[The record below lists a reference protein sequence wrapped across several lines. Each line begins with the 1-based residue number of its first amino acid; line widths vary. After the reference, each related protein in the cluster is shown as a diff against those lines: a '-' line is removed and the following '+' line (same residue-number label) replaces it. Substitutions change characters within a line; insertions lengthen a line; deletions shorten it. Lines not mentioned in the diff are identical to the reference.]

1 MPPKRKGKGQ
11 AAAGQQ
17 SSNTVSVIIPSALY
31 LGPCSS
37 ASSAP
42 FLSSNSI
49 NHVLSIGITPS
60 PKVDNVTYHRLGL
73 NDSALSSI
81 SSTIDAATKIID
93 DALKSK
99 GGSGRILVHCSAGVS
114 RSPTVVVGYLMK
126 RREMSLREAL
136 GLVLCAR
143 PQVSPNHGFLQQ
155 LKDLE
160 VELRGGVSTLD
171 VDELPR
177 REVDRLAL
185 FSDVEDA
192 GVTAS

>member
-11 AAAGQQ
+11 VAAAQQ
-17 SSNTVSVIIPSALY
+17 SSNAVSVIIPSALY

-37 ASSAP
+37 ASSVA
-42 FLSSNSI
+42 FLTANSI

-60 PKVDNVTYHRLGL
+60 PKVDDVTYHRLGL
-73 NDSALSSI
+73 NDSASSSI
-81 SSTIDAATKIID
+81 TSTIDAATKIID

-99 GGSGRILVHCSAGVS
+99 GGTGRILVHCSAGVS

-126 RREMSLREAL
+126 QRGMTLREAL
-136 GLVLCAR
+136 GLVLRAR
-143 PQVSPNHGFLQQ
+143 PQVSPNPGFLQQ

-160 VELRGGVSTLD
+160 VELRGSVSTLD

-177 REVDRLAL
+177 READRLAL
-185 FSDVEDA
+185 FSDVQEEVAA
-192 GVTAS
+192 G